1 MGIFEAVFLGA
12 VQGLTEFLP
21 ISSSGH
27 LFALPWMFGWKDSGL
42 IFDVSLHMGTLLSI
56 VLYFW
61 RDWLDILKNYKK
73 PLLWLIILGCI
84 PAVVI
89 GYMFEDYFDTVFRA
103 PALVG
108 AAMITMGLLLWAA
121 EAVGRR
127 TRDVSQIGVKDAV
140 FIGVMQALALVPGVS
155 RSGITMTAGL
165 MSGLKR
171 QAAARFSFLLAV
183 PITFGAGMYK
193 LRLIF
198 GGGLEQSDI
207 PRFVA
212 GVVVSSAVGFLA
224 IRFLLRYLQEHTFYI
239 FVWYRLVFGALIF
252 AAIFLRG

>member
-73 PLLWLIILGCI
+73 PLLWLIIIGCI

-89 GYMFEDYFDTVFRA
+89 GYMFEDYFDTVLRN

-108 AAMITMGLLLWAA
+108 AAMIIMGLLLWAA
-121 EAVGRR
+121 EALGKR

-171 QAAARFSFLLAV
+171 QAAARFSFLLAA

-198 GGGLEQSDI
+198 GGGLEQSDV

-212 GVVVSSAVGFLA
+212 GVAVSSVVGFLA
-224 IRFLLRYLQEHTFYI
+224 IRFLLRYLEEHTFYI
-239 FVWYRLVFGALIF
+239 FVWYRLIFGALIF
-252 AAIFLRG
+252 AAMFLRG